1 MNWLVI
7 DNIIKNALIE
17 DNSFGDITT
26 DPIIS
31 KESICTVSLIS
42 KEHGIIAGL
51 EVFERVFKILGD
63 VKVKYFIVEGESVDK
78 GQVIGEIEGNTRK
91 VLTGERVALNLLQ
104 RMSGIA
110 TITNKLVKE
119 IEGTSARLLD
129 TRKTTPN
136 LRILEKYAV
145 TVGGGSNHRFNL
157 SDGVLI
163 KDNHIDAAGSIK
175 NAVKRTREMAPFVRK
190 IEVEVE
196 SLEQVRE
203 ALDAKADI
211 IMLDN
216 MDLETLKKSV
226 EVIGDKAQTEAS
238 GNVTLETI
246 RAIAETG
253 VNFISCGYITHSYKA
268 FDLSMKNLVLK
279 DNN

>member
-42 KEHGIIAGL
+42 KERGIIAGL

>member
-31 KESICTVSLIS
+31 NKSTCSVSLIS
-42 KEHGIIAGL
+42 KEHGVIAGL
-51 EVFERVFKILGD
+51 EVFERVFNILGD
-63 VKVKYFIVEGESVDK
+63 VKVKYFISEGDFVDK

-110 TITNKLVKE
+110 TITNKLVRE
-119 IEGTSARLLD
+119 IEGTSAKLLD

-136 LRILEKYAV
+136 LRILEKHAV
-145 TVGGGSNHRFNL
+145 TVGGGCNHRFNL

-163 KDNHIDAAGSIK
+163 KDNHIDAAGGIK
-175 NAVKRTREMAPFVRK
+175 NAIKRTRAVAPFVRK

-196 SLEQVRE
+196 SLEQVIE

-226 EVIGDKAQTEAS
+226 ELIGNKAQTEAS
-238 GNVTLETI
+238 GNVTLDTI

-279 DNN
+279 NNN